1 MKPKKKFLY
10 KILLPKKKK
19 YIYPLLDK
27 GLSKK
32 DLNEGIKILKSGN
45 ITMGL
50 KTQKFE
56 NIFKKKLKTN
66 YALMVNSG
74 SSANLL
80 AAFASCNPLR
90 KNRFKQGDQALIQAL
105 CWPTSLWPLVQ
116 TGLKI
121 NFIDV
126 DPLTL
131 NVSAEDLIKKVTNKT
146 KLILIINVLGMSP
159 DIKKI
164 RDFCKRKKIILIE
177 DNCESLGARYK
188 NKYLGS
194 FGDFGTFSFFYSHQI
209 TSGEG
214 GMIVCNNDKDYEIL
228 FALRSH
234 GWLGGTRFYP
244 RRLKNFNYYAKKYPS
259 LDPRYIFVNSGFNL
273 RPTDIQAAIGLNQ
286 FNRLKQLIRNRKQ
299 NRKLII
305 TCLKKDKR
313 WNNQFEFIEPAK
325 NINPSWMGLPVIIN
339 EKYKMQKMKFLSY
352 LDARGIETRPIISGA
367 FTNQPAT
374 KLYNLNPS
382 KKKFDNAKS
391 VQELGFLIGLH
402 QKKITKENLSLI
414 KNSFLNIDKV

>member
-1 MKPKKKFLY
+1 MNLFKQALIKKN
-10 KILLPKKKK
+10 
-19 YIYPLLDK
+19 YIYKLLDE
-27 GLSKK
+27 GISKK
-32 DLNEGIKILKSGN
+32 DILKAKNVLDSGQ
-45 ITMGL
+45 ITMASNT
-50 KTQKFE
+50 KKFE
-56 NIFKKKLKTN
+56 ETFAKNLGVKH
-66 YALMVNSG
+66 ALMVNSG

-80 AAFASCNPLR
+80 AIFAAGNPLR
-90 KNRFKQGDQALIQAL
+90 QNRLKKGDEVIIPVL
-105 CWPTSLWPLVQ
+105 CWSTSLWPLVQ
-116 TGLKI
+116 FGLKPV
-121 NFIDV
+121 FIDI
-126 DPLTL
+126 DPKTL
-131 NVSAEDLIKKVTNKT
+131 NVDTNELINKIGPKTRCIFLVNVHGNSCDLFKIKN
-146 KLILIINVLGMSP
+146 IA
-159 DIKKI
+159 KK
-164 RDFCKRKKIILIE
+164 KKIILIE
-177 DNCESLGARYK
+177 DNCESLGSKLK
-188 NKYLGS
+188 NKHLGT

-374 KLYNLNPS
+374 KLYNLNPR
-382 KKKFDNAKS
+382 KKKFDNAQS

-402 QKKITKENLSLI
+402 QRKITKENLSLI